1 MSSLRRRNGVPAR
14 GSETTKPGV
23 SSTGQSLLKGNRD
36 VRCIHFLV
44 RKFSTGSLRL
54 ERRYCSQC
62 CYVWRGRR
70 LALDLHPCR
79 HSRRRLGDCFPQ
91 ALNDFCRTETG
102 SPKGGPACAFG
113 HAMQTAACFK
123 GNPLSIS
130 TTASHEVWDVFRCS
144 PERIHEPLTPE
155 QAWAQREREM
165 SLEQSEAEVNNSRL
179 KSKALLSPAKAGST

>member
-91 ALNDFCRTETG
+91 ALTTSVKRKRGLRKGTPLAHEALSRRLGKISEARIACERHSEIPPASPAKLTKFSMTSLRHRKG
-102 SPKGGPACAFG
+102 SPKGV
-113 HAMQTAACFK
+113 QK
-123 GNPLSIS
+123 
-130 TTASHEVWDVFRCS
+130 RQS
-144 PERIHEPLTPE
+144 PVLPTP
-155 QAWAQREREM
+155 
-165 SLEQSEAEVNNSRL
+165 
-179 KSKALLSPAKAGST
+179 G